1 MQSDSPVPMT
11 MPQSMEP
18 VRVTVFMGLG
28 LGPTP

>member
-1 MQSDSPVPMT
+1 MKSDSHGPMT

-18 VRVTVFMGLG
+18 VRATVFMGLG